1 MALENLEFK
10 DQIGLI
16 CEGRKIVKREKK
28 RGGRGR
34 EDGGAKIKA
43 KKVWKLTLFMNPMRL
58 CMNVHA
64 LMVILLPKS
73 KVFARVSY

>member
-34 EDGGAKIKA
+34 REEEEGEPSQKGMETTLSMDL
-43 KKVWKLTLFMNPMRL
+43 VWITWNLRL
-58 CMNVHA
+58 D
-64 LMVILLPKS
+64 MVNLLS
-73 KVFARVSY
+73 LNLGF

>member
-43 KKVWKLTLFMNPMRL
+43 KKVWKLNLCMDSMRL
-58 CMNVHA
+58 CMNFHA

-73 KVFARVSY
+73 RVFARVSS

>member
-16 CEGRKIVKREKK
+16 CEGSKIVKREKK

-34 EDGGAKIKA
+34 REDEEGEPRSSKPKWYGITNL
-43 KKVWKLTLFMNPMRL
+43 VYELYYESHGF
-58 CMNVHA
+58 CMG
-64 LMVILLPKS
+64 
-73 KVFARVSY
+73 F